1 VTDAVVA
8 GVDVGGSGTRAAVA
22 TLDGRIV
29 GYGTGPGGN
38 RQAVGPAG
46 VRDAVGVA
54 LDGALAGAGTTRSA
68 LIAVHVGAAGVD
80 FPSDR
85 DEVTAALDLPATV
98 ENDALLGIYAGTTE
112 GWGGAVVGG
121 SGTNAVARA
130 PDGRVLFVGGASW
143 LSGDWGGTHMLGI
156 EGIRLA
162 IRSWEGR
169 EPPSALS
176 EAIRRHAGAPSME
189 ALYEAVGSFRGPDP
203 AGVAPVVI
211 ATAEA
216 GDPLAAR
223 LVRAFGREMGLSV
236 GTALRRLG
244 IADRHPEVVAF
255 GGLFHMG
262 RGRLL
267 LGALRREVHR
277 HAPGARV
284 GVLDVAP
291 VVGAVVAALR
301 AVGADRPVLAGD
313 LRDQW
318 RRWAP

>member
-1 VTDAVVA
+1 VARLVA

-22 TLDGRIV
+22 TVEGRLV
-29 GYGTGPGGN
+29 GFGTGPGAN
-38 RQAVGPAG
+38 RQAVGATG
-46 VRDAVGVA
+46 VRDAVAAA
-54 LDGALAGAGTTRSA
+54 LDGALAAAGADRSA
-68 LIAVHVGAAGVD
+68 LVAVHLGVAGVD
-80 FPSDR
+80 FPADR
-85 DEVTAALDLPATV
+85 DEVAAALGFPATV
-98 ENDALLGIYAGTTE
+98 ENDTLLGLYAGTSA

-143 LSGDWGGTHMLGI
+143 LSGDWGGAHMLGI

-162 IRSWEGR
+162 IRAWEGR
-169 EPPSALS
+169 EAPSALS
-176 EAIRRHAGAPSME
+176 DLVREHAGFPSME

-211 ATAEA
+211 AAAEA
-216 GDPLAAR
+216 GDPPAAR

-244 IADRHPEVVAF
+244 IAADRPEVVAF

-267 LGALRREVHR
+267 LQALRRELHR
-277 HAPGARV
+277 HAPGAALA
-284 GVLDVAP
+284 VLDVPP
-291 VVGAVVAALR
+291 VLGAVVAALWAAGER
-301 AVGADRPVLAGD
+301 RPGLAAS

-318 RRWAP
+318 RAR